1 MKLLIAAAAIA
12 ASALACAAPASAKA
26 ETYINAGYSFVDADD
41 VSLGAIVGR
50 FGWRSQVFGIEGEGA
65 FGVDDDQIGGGTVEL
80 NSQFAVY
87 GTATARLNDNTNLFA
102 RIGYGTNDI
111 KASGG
116 GASASA
122 SDESWNYGVG
132 GEIFFSGGAH
142 GVRGD
147 YTHLDFN
154 DGGDADVWTIAWVMR
169 FK

>member
-1 MKLLIAAAAIA
+1 MKLLVAAAALA

-41 VSLGAIVGR
+41 VSLGAITGR
-50 FGWRSQVFGIEGEGA
+50 FGWRSAIFGIEGEAG

-80 NSQFAVY
+80 NSTFAVY
-87 GTATARLNDNTNLFA
+87 GTATARMSDNANLFA
-102 RIGYGTNDI
+102 RIGYGTTDI

-132 GEIFFSGGAH
+132 GEMFFGSGTH

-147 YTHLDFN
+147 YTHMDF
-154 DGGDADVWTIAWVMR
+154 DAGGDADVWTIAWVMR
-169 FK
+169 FR